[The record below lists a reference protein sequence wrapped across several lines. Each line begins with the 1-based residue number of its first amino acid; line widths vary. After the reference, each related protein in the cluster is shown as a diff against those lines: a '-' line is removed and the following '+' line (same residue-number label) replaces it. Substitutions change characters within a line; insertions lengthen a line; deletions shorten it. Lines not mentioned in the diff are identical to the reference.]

1 MGGAARWSSTAV
13 WLPLACLGLLPL
25 LLPSAL
31 ETIARSARHPGS
43 RSALSERGS
52 ARELLVGV
60 PGVPGVPS
68 LPAEVPPRAETE
80 VPGESSSADP
90 APDALLAGIQ
100 PAADEGLVERATG
113 RQPERSEAP
122 LLLEQDEAGL

>member
-60 PGVPGVPS
+60 PGVPS

-80 VPGESSSADP
+80 VLGESSPADP

-100 PAADEGLVERATG
+100 SAADEGLVERATG